1 MGLTSPRVR
10 SALSVQSANVGAVTS
25 TWLEDFDDPGNCRIC
40 DELTYKGERYSK
52 TLCLECGPAV
62 AQARRFRLSLP
73 RVNAILRIQND
84 YCAICGN
91 SPGDRAAEG
100 PIWWQIDHDH
110 KCCTGCPR
118 CVRGL
123 LCLPCNVRLGH
134 YEGQLR
140 RGRLDGWR
148 VQNVDDYLA
157 SPPAQSADARKLH
170 PDDYGWARVRY
181 TALTWRILT
190 WKESD

>member
-1 MGLTSPRVR
+1 MPRANLSP
-10 SALSVQSANVGAVTS
+10 VTS
-25 TWLEDFDDPGNCRIC
+25 TWFEDAGDPGDCRIC
-40 DELTYKGERYSK
+40 DAFIYQGERYSK

-62 AQARRFRLSLP
+62 AQARRFHLSLA
-73 RVNAILRIQND
+73 RVNAILRIQDD
-84 YCAICGN
+84 YCAICGD
-91 SPGDRAAEG
+91 SPGDSAASG

-110 KCCTGCPR
+110 TCCTGCPD

-134 YEGQLR
+134 YEDQLR

-157 SPPAQSADARKLH
+157 NSPAQSTEARKLH
-170 PDDYGWARVRY
+170 PDDDGWARVRY
-181 TALTWRILT
+181 TAFTWRTLT
-190 WKESD
+190 WKRQG